1 MTQNITWQQTVS
13 NWFDSIEPG
22 YAAYALI
29 DLANVLGD
37 KRTLLRK
44 LQGSGAL
51 NVLGD
56 NRPEAEEALPW
67 LWPLSGSTDDTN
79 HFELTL
85 KWAGQS
91 ACVTWLSSRLPAHQL
106 CHGLERRT
114 QAELP
119 DNYPI
124 LLRHFD
130 PRVLHELVS
139 VLNDEQAETFW
150 ALDGVWAYVDRA
162 RQLKTISL
170 HKADPLKRFE
180 APLSLSQLQADQLL
194 AAAEVDR
201 VMPELI
207 REASEQFLAIAPL
220 ERVPF
225 TRTWL
230 KQADDLQLT
239 SFADRVLLAV
249 LALKLGSDF
258 LTQPKWQPLAVSLKK
273 KQITLLQAIKQAS

>member
-1 MTQNITWQQTVS
+1 MTQNVTWQQTAS
-13 NWFDSIEPG
+13 NWFESIEPG
-22 YAAYALI
+22 YSAYALI
-29 DLANVLGD
+29 DLANVRGD
-37 KRTLLRK
+37 KRALLRK
-44 LQGSGAL
+44 LQSSDAI

-67 LWPLSGSTDDTN
+67 LWPLHGSTNDAN
-79 HFELTL
+79 RFELTL
-85 KWAGQS
+85 KWAAQS
-91 ACVTWLSSRLPAHQL
+91 ACVTWLSSRLPEHQL

-119 DNYPI
+119 ENYPI

-130 PRVLHELVS
+130 PRVLQELVS
-139 VLNDEQAETFW
+139 VLNDEQAETFLT
-150 ALDGVWAYVDRA
+150 LDGVWAYVDRA
-162 RQLKTISL
+162 RRFKTISL
-170 HKADPLKRFE
+170 PKADPLKRFE
-180 APLSLSQLQADQLL
+180 APLRLSQLQADQLL

-207 REASEQFLAIAPL
+207 REAPEQFLAIAPL

-239 SFADRVLLAV
+239 SFADRVLLAL

-258 LTQPKWQPLAVSLKK
+258 LSLPKWRPLVVPLQQ
-273 KQITLLQAIKQAS
+273 KQITLLQALKQAT

>member
-1 MTQNITWQQTVS
+1 
-13 NWFDSIEPG
+13 
-22 YAAYALI
+22 
-29 DLANVLGD
+29 
-37 KRTLLRK
+37 
-44 LQGSGAL
+44 
-51 NVLGD
+51 
-56 NRPEAEEALPW
+56 
-67 LWPLSGSTDDTN
+67 
-79 HFELTL
+79 
-85 KWAGQS
+85 
-91 ACVTWLSSRLPAHQL
+91 
-106 CHGLERRT
+106 
-114 QAELP
+114 LP

-180 APLSLSQLQADQLL
+180 APLSLSQSQADQLL

-230 KQADDLQLT
+230 KQADDFQLT